1 MDYIRESVEWLKNYK
16 TLKSSINTIESE
28 LKDLEIELKQM
39 GYKPI
44 DYSGMP
50 HGNYKIPDDEICNRI
65 VLRDKKAGALKRT
78 KAKLERLD
86 LILSKLDHEER
97 EILKAKFIDGLSYEE
112 MASKLNLS
120 YASITRKKSEGLR
133 KLSLQLWGIVPMI

>member
-65 VLRDKKAGALKRT
+65 VLRDKKADALKRT
-78 KAKLERLD
+78 KAKLEKLD

-133 KLSLQLWGIVPMI
+133 KLSLQLWGIIPMM

>member
-16 TLKSSINTIESE
+16 TLKSSIITMENE

-65 VLRDKKAGALKRT
+65 VLRDKKSEALKKT
-78 KAKLERLD
+78 KEKVEKLD
-86 LILSKLDHEER
+86 MVLSKLDSEER
-97 EILKAKFIDGLSYEE
+97 DIIKLKFIDGLSYEE

-133 KLSLQLWGIVPMI
+133 KLSLQLWGIIPII

>member
-1 MDYIRESVEWLKNYK
+1 MDYIRESIEWLKKYNR
-16 TLKSSINTIESE
+16 LKSSIETMALE
-28 LKDLEIELKQM
+28 LKDLNVELDQM

-65 VLRDKKAGALKRT
+65 VKRDKKDKAIQET
-78 KAKLERLD
+78 KEKIEKLD
-86 LILSKLDHEER
+86 LILSKLDLEER

-112 MASKLNLS
+112 MSKQLNLS
-120 YASITRKKSEGLR
+120 FATITRKKNEGLR
-133 KLSLQLWGIVPMI
+133 NLALQLWGIVPMM

>member
-1 MDYIRESVEWLKNYK
+1 MDYIRESIEWLKNYNR
-16 TLKSSINTIESE
+16 LKSSIETMGNE
-28 LKDLEIELKQM
+28 LEDLNVELEQM

-44 DYSGMP
+44 DFSGMP

-65 VLRDKKAGALKRT
+65 VLRDKKADALKRT
-78 KAKLERLD
+78 KAKLEKLD

-133 KLSLQLWGIVPMI
+133 KLSLQLWGIIPMM

>member
-16 TLKSSINTIESE
+16 TLKSSIITMESE
-28 LKDLEIELKQM
+28 LKDLEIELNHM

-44 DYSGMP
+44 DYTGMP

-65 VLRDKKAGALKRT
+65 VLRDKKAEALKKT
-78 KAKLERLD
+78 KEKVEKLD
-86 LILSKLDHEER
+86 NILSTLDSEER
-97 EILKAKFIDGLSYEE
+97 EIIKLKFIDGLSYKE

>member
-16 TLKSSINTIESE
+16 TLKSSIITIESE
-28 LKDLEIELKQM
+28 LKDLEIELKHM

-44 DYSGMP
+44 DYTGMP

-65 VLRDKKAGALKRT
+65 VLRDKKADALKRT
-78 KAKLERLD
+78 KAKLEKLD

>member
-65 VLRDKKAGALKRT
+65 VLRDKKADALKKT
-78 KAKLERLD
+78 KEKVEKLD
-86 LILSKLDHEER
+86 MVLSKLDSEER
-97 EILKAKFIDGLSYEE
+97 DIIKLKFIDGLSYEE